1 MISSVFCFIVVIIYI
16 PVVIESVGII
26 VSADFFVGFYI
37 HFYKNSSISVRCR
50 SPPVN
55 ASFWKK
61 FVLIGGF
68 LMKDVILARFINY
81 MNIALENKK
90 IKYMKKLNKISS
102 HEEELQDYKVEK
114 THDIEREYLNLNI
127 LNDKERQI
135 LNLIYIKGYS
145 YKELSEMLHTPIKT
159 LEMRRYR
166 AVNKLKNQ
174 EWRNNNGK

>member
-1 MISSVFCFIVVIIYI
+1 MISSVFCFVVVIIYI
-16 PVVIESVGII
+16 AVVIESVGIS

-68 LMKDVILARFINY
+68 FDERCNSC
-81 MNIALENKK
+81 K
-90 IKYMKKLNKISS
+90 IYKL
-102 HEEELQDYKVEK
+102 YKVEK

>member
-1 MISSVFCFIVVIIYI
+1 
-16 PVVIESVGII
+16 
-26 VSADFFVGFYI
+26 
-37 HFYKNSSISVRCR
+37 
-50 SPPVN
+50 
-55 ASFWKK
+55 
-61 FVLIGGF
+61 
-68 LMKDVILARFINY
+68 MKDVILARFINY
-81 MNIALENKK
+81 MNIALDNKK

-174 EWRNNNGK
+174 EWRNNNGKWNWIL